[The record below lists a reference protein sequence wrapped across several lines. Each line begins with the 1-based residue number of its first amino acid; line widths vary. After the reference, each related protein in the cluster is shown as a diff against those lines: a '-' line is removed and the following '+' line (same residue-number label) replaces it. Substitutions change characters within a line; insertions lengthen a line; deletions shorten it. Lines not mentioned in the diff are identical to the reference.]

1 MNSKSFFR
9 KVTLSALSALSLL
22 SVSACSGGTAPNL
35 AAYNAQ
41 RAPLMA
47 MAAAG
52 AQNAIQIFF
61 VKAYGRVAIENEQL
75 SRNDANGPQA
85 QLIRQ
90 IDSARQTL
98 DGSFYDLNNADIVQ
112 AFLRAKQRGVRVR
125 IVTDTDNMTEK
136 NSGPNGPPRQAI
148 VALQKAGVPVVDDK
162 RSGIM
167 HNKFLVID
175 SQRVWTGS
183 TNLTDTS
190 LFQHNN
196 NALLLNSP
204 QLAADYNSEFER
216 LFTQKIFG
224 PNPPR
229 QVPYPS
235 VQIGGTQVE
244 VFFSP
249 RGGGSQAVQ
258 RELQNA
264 RKRIVFMTFSLTDKT
279 IGEIME
285 AKSKQGVQVNG
296 VFDSYLGA
304 SKYSLYEPLRADG
317 IGVSKDGNEALLH
330 HKVIIV
336 DDTVIT
342 GSYNYSANAENTNN
356 ENFLIIHNNPA
367 IAQMY
372 ADEFARI
379 KQISYVSKPKVA
391 AQSVGAV
398 RSMAAPTPIIEE
410 D

>member
-1 MNSKSFFR
+1 MSSKSFLR
-9 KVTLSALSALSLL
+9 KAILGSLALLSATGI
-22 SVSACSGGTAPNL
+22 SACSRTPM
-35 AAYNAQ
+35 AYPPA
-41 RAPLMA
+41 A
-47 MAAAG
+47 MAPTQLSSMAAS
-52 AQNAIQIFF
+52 ATQNAVQLFF
-61 VKAYGRVAIENEQL
+61 VKAYGRVAVENEQV
-75 SRNDANGPQA
+75 SRQDANGPAA

-98 DGSFYDLNNADIVQ
+98 DGSFYDIDNADIVN
-112 AFLRAKQRGVRVR
+112 AFLRARQRGVRVR
-125 IVTDTDNMTEK
+125 LVTDTDNMTAK
-136 NSGPNGPPRQAI
+136 NSGPAGPPRAAI
-148 VALQKAGVPVVDDK
+148 VALQKAGVPIVDDK

-175 SQRVWTGS
+175 AQRVWTGS

-204 QLAADYNSEFER
+204 QLAIDYTTEFER

-235 VQIGGTQVE
+235 VNIGGTRVD
-244 VFFSP
+244 VYFSP
-249 RGGGSQAVQ
+249 RGGGQQAVQ
-258 RELQNA
+258 QALQNA
-264 RKRIVFMTFSLTDKT
+264 RKRIIFMTFSLTDKT
-279 IGEIME
+279 VGSIIEDK
-285 AKSKQGVQVNG
+285 ANHGVQVNG
-296 VFDSYLGA
+296 VFDSWLGA
-304 SKYSLYEPLRADG
+304 SKYSLYEPMRADG

-330 HKVIIV
+330 HKVIVV

-342 GSYNYSANAENTNN
+342 GSYNYSANAENSNN
-356 ENFLIIHNNPA
+356 ENFLVIHDNPA
-367 IAQMY
+367 IAEAYVQ
-372 ADEFARI
+372 EFARI

-391 AQSVGAV
+391 AQSVV
-398 RSMAAPTPIIEE
+398 RSMAAPHPIVEE